1 MALQIPHALSG
12 LPTKLESAETHYNGC
27 SVSAQSML
35 TIGPSIAAAGLLP
48 LQMTLHAA
56 MICSRL
62 QSLSRQPPGPC
73 QFQDVQS
80 MDGASDGLSL
90 ALFEQPRWCQHCRY
104 VWALCGACWHSYVIS
119 LSSFQRDLVSGP
131 PTDWC
136 APTVNAP
143 QPSPCMFPRRGID
156 IARDIRLDV
165 QHCCPRHC
173 TRDA

>member
-1 MALQIPHALSG
+1 MAIKIPHALSG
-12 LPTKLESAETHYNGC
+12 LPTKLESAETHCNGC

-35 TIGPSIAAAGLLP
+35 IIGPSIAVVGYLL
-48 LQMTLHAA
+48 LRMTFHAA

-62 QSLSRQPPGPC
+62 RSLPRQSPGRPC

-80 MDGASDGLSL
+80 MDGASTGLSS
-90 ALFEQPRWCQHCRY
+90 ALFEQPRWCHHCWY

-131 PTDWC
+131 STDWC
-136 APTVNAP
+136 LNQVHA
-143 QPSPCMFPRRGID
+143 CFPGRGIN
-156 IARDIRLDV
+156 IARAIRPDV